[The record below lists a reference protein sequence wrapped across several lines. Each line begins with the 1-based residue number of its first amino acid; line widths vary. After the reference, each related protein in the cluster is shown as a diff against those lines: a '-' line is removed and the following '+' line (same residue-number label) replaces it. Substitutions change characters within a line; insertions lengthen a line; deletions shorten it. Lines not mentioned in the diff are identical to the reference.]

1 MDSSFT
7 FSRSQWLLFAGGAD
21 RAWTGIDCACVY
33 HKRHCAVDRSVR
45 YIMEA
50 EVISYCRTASCEWCH
65 LHDTSR
71 DRYLHDTSADGYRAF
86 GGHGG
91 SWTHASWTH
100 PWNHIRARYTR
111 TWLSKGNKNNKDSSG
126 SRQITILHH
135 DKFKTHKEESI
146 DPGSHSSC
154 GCVSDNG
161 GTIPGIATVN
171 QTINSATP
179 GYAQVP
185 KITGSVYAGQP
196 PKNFLK
202 DSLKVSFPQAAEI
215 VEKQNANGT
224 IVTGQLGEV
233 NGYLDGEGQDP
244 SDAGVA
250 TVEQA
255 VLFKLRIAIQQILRI
270 HGYGY
275 PLSCPTLS

>member
-1 MDSSFT
+1 MIHPVTDIFMIHP
-7 FSRSQWLLFAGGAD
+7 QMA
-21 RAWTGIDCACVY
+21 TG
-33 HKRHCAVDRSVR
+33 HSAVMVVPGPMLPGP
-45 YIMEA
+45 ILGI
-50 EVISYCRTASCEWCH
+50 ISGLGILGLGLAKAIRT
-65 LHDTSR
+65 
-71 DRYLHDTSADGYRAF
+71 
-86 GGHGG
+86 
-91 SWTHASWTH
+91 
-100 PWNHIRARYTR
+100 TR
-111 TWLSKGNKNNKDSSG
+111 IAVAV
-126 SRQITILHH
+126 RQITILHH

-161 GTIPGIATVN
+161 GTIPGMAAVN